1 MRISR
6 QFPASVHYF
15 FLIGI
20 AAICLSCHAVMV
32 RHLSTSVTW
41 PTLVLIRSFVTLLL
55 LKVFFIREPIAWI
68 KNKGVWARSIFGSF
82 FVCFFYIALSQIP
95 TPDVLA
101 IVSTSPIW
109 VAIIYWINFKKKPTP
124 AFWFAVSAMLIGVA
138 ILDQV
143 VHTDNTWGITFA
155 ILAVISTA
163 MGTFSIEYCR
173 EFKSTVITFHLMT
186 ALLLLGLIAGVI
198 QGSFLRNLWDLDVGS
213 WLVLIAMSVFA
224 LGYQLSMVSAAKTGG
239 AISATFAIV
248 LSVLITSAF
257 DMLLNGFNLQRS
269 IATFLVIV
277 PCLLLF
283 SGVISIPSREN
294 TVE

>member
-1 MRISR
+1 
-6 QFPASVHYF
+6 
-15 FLIGI
+15 
-20 AAICLSCHAVMV
+20 
-32 RHLSTSVTW
+32 
-41 PTLVLIRSFVTLLL
+41 
-55 LKVFFIREPIAWI
+55 
-68 KNKGVWARSIFGSF
+68 
-82 FVCFFYIALSQIP
+82 
-95 TPDVLA
+95 
-101 IVSTSPIW
+101 
-109 VAIIYWINFKKKPTP
+109 
-124 AFWFAVSAMLIGVA
+124 
-138 ILDQV
+138 
-143 VHTDNTWGITFA
+143 
-155 ILAVISTA
+155 
-163 MGTFSIEYCR
+163 
-173 EFKSTVITFHLMT
+173 MT